1 MKGAVI
7 LKEDYYILNLEACDL
22 VNNTFEVKQSNRDRL
37 YVGMYKYNL
46 ESDKLQSLSKA
57 FCYDKRLGKYI
68 TNVLANINFTYS
80 GEHLSCKKLR
90 DYLYEN
96 GFDIVI
102 NGEKKHFVRYKR
114 SASKA
119 RIGSCL
125 FILDELLEKMRDW
138 SRIHIDFSEDEE
150 LSDLAGLLAYESLSL
165 SEILKNEDICLR
177 PRNILIID
185 KKKLDYLD
193 NVTLIRQ
200 DKGTKEVFCK
210 DEDDYLL
217 ENNIWDGQGLI
228 DKRLCGSYSSVLL
241 RQRFFK
247 CNCLSTNLQQF
258 FLDNNV
264 HEVVD
269 MFGNV
274 RKTKDIRLIITP
286 DCLKL
291 FKFSYK
297 FHSEKE
303 TFSYWLNSLKEMN
316 YKFGI
321 VKHELASKMGV
332 YNQLSYQFLNSLFL
346 TDEEIDELL
355 QEEIEYINLL
365 KNNSDA
371 FRLHLSQSS
380 DISLSNDFIM
390 NMLNANPDFENTDI
404 FKQFKKQTIHNY
416 KRKKLYRGKI
426 HVQGDY
432 CVMFSNVLNMLYS
445 SIGKEYNTVSG
456 KYVYCSRYKNGE
468 NLLLLRNPHVCSSN
482 FYIATNEYNSE
493 LTKYFNLN
501 SNIVIVNSKS
511 NIMDR
516 LSGCDFDGD
525 TALVTNN
532 RTLISAAQRL
542 KDYRTILLDIPASK
556 KVRRNTP
563 SEISDLDFCT
573 SQNKIGQIVNESQIL
588 NSYMSEFLLYNKD
601 ISDIYQNIAISNI
614 LSMTEIDKAK
624 KTYDIPTQRLLDNM
638 RNLDF
643 REVIECDG
651 KARKIRPQFF
661 KFAQP
666 DSQALYAYRSF
677 NCTMDRIIRKLQRE
691 SKQPYKK
698 TMPIEDILNIS
709 EISPAD
715 TPAISLAESIIKKFS
730 IKRFKLK
737 NDRSID
743 KYEEFSLIS
752 RETDMAIK
760 DLKSLEL
767 TPEEIMEII
776 YRCYNLDKQNRT
788 WYIRN
793 RLVIQSTVFTAYE
806 KEYLK
811 CIKSFSCGENREIKE
826 VSEGQPYSF
835 KVWGRF
841 YQYIDQE

>member
-1 MKGAVI
+1 M
-7 LKEDYYILNLEACDL
+7 
-22 VNNTFEVKQSNRDRL
+22 
-37 YVGMYKYNL
+37 
-46 ESDKLQSLSKA
+46 
-57 FCYDKRLGKYI
+57 
-68 TNVLANINFTYS
+68 ANS
-80 GEHLSCKKLR
+80 
-90 DYLYEN
+90 
-96 GFDIVI
+96 
-102 NGEKKHFVRYKR
+102 
-114 SASKA
+114 
-119 RIGSCL
+119 
-125 FILDELLEKMRDW
+125 
-138 SRIHIDFSEDEE
+138 
-150 LSDLAGLLAYESLSL
+150 
-165 SEILKNEDICLR
+165 
-177 PRNILIID
+177 
-185 KKKLDYLD
+185 
-193 NVTLIRQ
+193 
-200 DKGTKEVFCK
+200 
-210 DEDDYLL
+210 
-217 ENNIWDGQGLI
+217 
-228 DKRLCGSYSSVLL
+228 
-241 RQRFFK
+241 
-247 CNCLSTNLQQF
+247 
-258 FLDNNV
+258 
-264 HEVVD
+264 
-269 MFGNV
+269 
-274 RKTKDIRLIITP
+274 
-286 DCLKL
+286 
-291 FKFSYK
+291 
-297 FHSEKE
+297 
-303 TFSYWLNSLKEMN
+303 
-316 YKFGI
+316 
-321 VKHELASKMGV
+321 
-332 YNQLSYQFLNSLFL
+332 
-346 TDEEIDELL
+346 
-355 QEEIEYINLL
+355 
-365 KNNSDA
+365 
-371 FRLHLSQSS
+371 
-380 DISLSNDFIM
+380 
-390 NMLNANPDFENTDI
+390 
-404 FKQFKKQTIHNY
+404 
-416 KRKKLYRGKI
+416 
-426 HVQGDY
+426 
-432 CVMFSNVLNMLYS
+432 
-445 SIGKEYNTVSG
+445 
-456 KYVYCSRYKNGE
+456 
-468 NLLLLRNPHVCSSN
+468 
-482 FYIATNEYNSE
+482 
-493 LTKYFNLN
+493 
-501 SNIVIVNSKS
+501 
-511 NIMDR
+511 
-516 LSGCDFDGD
+516 
-525 TALVTNN
+525 
-532 RTLISAAQRL
+532 
-542 KDYRTILLDIPASK
+542 IPASK

-601 ISDIYQNIAISNI
+601 VSDIYQNIAISNI

-811 CIKSFSCGENREIKE
+811 CIKSFSGGKSRVIKE
-826 VSEGQPYSF
+826 VSEEQPYSF